1 MPSGGARNR
10 SGPQPDPNSGRS
22 ETRGLSFTA
31 LPSGGCDLDPPAWPM
46 SLARDEQQ
54 AELEVERWAQIWK
67 SPQAFVWHAE
77 RWRWLAVAHYVR
89 MAVVV
94 ECGGTAS
101 EVTAM
106 IRLADQVGLTPAG
119 LKENGWQIATDKLA
133 ERRAEKAEPDAEPD
147 LRDRFTVVPDGT
159 GG

>member
-10 SGPQPDPNSGRS
+10 SGPQPDPTSGRS
-22 ETRGLSFTA
+22 EARGLSFTA
-31 LPSGGCDLDPPAWPM
+31 LPSEGCELEPPPWPM
-46 SLARDEQQ
+46 SPARDEQQ
-54 AELEVERWAQIWK
+54 AELELERWAQVWK
-67 SPQAFVWHAE
+67 SPQALVWHAQQ
-77 RWRWLAVAHYVR
+77 WRWLAVAHYVR

-106 IRLADQVGLTPAG
+106 LRLGDQIGLSPAG
-119 LKENGWQIATDKLA
+119 LKENGWQIAQDKLA
-133 ERRAEKAEPDAEPD
+133 VKRAEKAEEDEGD

-159 GG
+159 DG